1 MAGMANHDTPS
12 AGGAAA
18 GQRPAASA
26 PVVPTR
32 VDRLIRAD
40 DQLSLTLEFL
50 NLDVDSAGRTLVTV
64 DPRAQFTGVRLVFG
78 SQHTVEQTI
87 GAEDDV
93 PADGIERRTAAESRL
108 VVALPTGTPHALKS
122 ILDLAGRA
130 LALDERAVPGR
141 KPPAGTTEPSPE
153 VTALELVDSLVF
165 SPEPDGRFTAGL
177 APVTRADVTELWRTR
192 LLPNPNTGSDTGE
205 SQPAKLRAIWSRPGG
220 APASR
225 PLTADV
231 RSQIVTTTTVDPA
244 QAIEVNQLWLT
255 THGSFIDLSGAWSTG
270 QLASYLHRTAAG
282 RDLHVETTQ
291 RGFLAP
297 FGIPAA
303 ITTVTERLVRDDTD
317 GNPVAILV
325 QQDFLS
331 VSGTPVQFPAPH
343 MPQDGR
349 GIPFTQIIATDP
361 GAGPVALAPVT
372 LDDGTQI
379 GTDKIGAVTRDEIPV
394 TIGYRATDRTGR
406 TDIAFTLPAIFVA
419 SDHAYTVQDTVNG
432 VPTPLGL
439 LSQFFADHPAEA
451 ELSGQPIGW
460 ADPHPA
466 GRAGST
472 RSTRLVRFTL
482 DRPDLAGSNAGAVR
496 ADLMAAGRP
505 AFYPRVSSAQVVDDA
520 VAALVGGSDVIEV
533 TYAAAWLAHGNG
545 PRNPGLAFHTLV
557 TPTTLDRPGAGQ
569 GLIRPS
575 LRIDTFSQTLGSG
588 IAPAA
593 ARIAAPDRADVPA
606 HEYSPANPKLP
617 VQANAAPPILSW
629 DPAAALGDAA
639 RLFGSIALDEIVE
652 QVNIALDDLGG
663 DTGLPTIE
671 TLIEEE
677 GIGYLLR
684 WQPKLKTFRVAG
696 DPVFVIAEDLASAG
710 LPAFFGSKA
719 TSTANIELSQ
729 FVPLTSDDADDGGA
743 TDTDFELTLD
753 NVTLR
758 LPPGA
763 PAIAIAFRRVRYHDP
778 GDGNAGLD
786 TDLADWRF
794 IEVLEFLEPVRE
806 FIVGLLDLGDI
817 EIDSGGV
824 RAEVDIP
831 VPKLSFGVINVT
843 GLNVGLALD
852 LPNEGSSTIG
862 FNLSRRDDP
871 FRITVMGFGG
881 SGSLEVRLVA
891 DDLDFLLGSLAVTY
905 ELAASIVVVSASLSA
920 SLGIEL
926 TYEDSA
932 VTLGAYVELAG
943 NASVLGLVN
952 VTGKVLLSLLYHLDS
967 KLLRGTAQLTAEV
980 DTPFSKSD
988 ASWRETVEV
997 SLASEDSGRRSLLA
1011 TAALDSGP
1019 SFGDRF
1025 TADQWA
1031 EYCSA
1036 YA

>member
-1 MAGMANHDTPS
+1 MAIHDTSS
-12 AGGAAA
+12 AAGPTA
-18 GQRPAASA
+18 GQRSAAPI

-32 VDRLIRAD
+32 VDRLVRAD

-50 NLDVDSAGRTLVTV
+50 NLDVDSARRTLVAV
-64 DPRAQFTGVRLVFG
+64 DPLAKFTGVRLVFG

-93 PADGIERRTAAESRL
+93 PADGIDHRAAAESRL
-108 VVALPTGTPHALKS
+108 VVALPTGTPYALKS

-141 KPPAGTTEPSPE
+141 KPPGRPAEPSPE

-165 SPEPDGRFTAGL
+165 SPEPDGRFAAGV

-192 LLPNPNTGSDTGE
+192 LLPNADTDTGTDN
-205 SQPAKLRAIWSRPGG
+205 STQPAKLRAIWSRPGDT
-220 APASR
+220 PADR

-231 RSQIVTTTTVDPA
+231 RSQIVAATTVDPA
-244 QAIEVNQLWLT
+244 EAIEVNQLWLT
-255 THGSFIDLSGAWSTG
+255 THGSFIDLSGAWATG
-270 QLASYLHRTAAG
+270 QLARYLHRAAAG
-282 RDLHVETTQ
+282 RDLYVETAQ

-303 ITTVTERLVRDDTD
+303 ITTVTERLVRDDAS
-317 GNPVAILV
+317 GNPVAVLV

-331 VSGTPVQFPAPH
+331 ISATPVPFPAPH

-349 GIPFTQIIATDP
+349 GIPFTQVIASDP
-361 GAGPVALAPVT
+361 GAGPVALASVT

-379 GTDKIGAVTRDEIPV
+379 GTDKIGTVTRDGVPV

-406 TDIAFTLPAIFVA
+406 TDIAFTMPAIFVA
-419 SDHAYTVQDTVNG
+419 SDHAFTVQDTVNG

-439 LSQFFADHPAEA
+439 LSTFFADHPAEL
-451 ELSGQPIGW
+451 ELGGQPIGW

-466 GRAGST
+466 GRAGSS
-472 RSTRLVRFTL
+472 RSTRLIRLAL
-482 DRPDLAGSNAGAVR
+482 DRPDLAGSTAGAVR
-496 ADLMAAGRP
+496 ADLITAGRP
-505 AFYPRVSSAQVVDDA
+505 AFYPRVSSARVSDDA
-520 VAALVGGSDVIEV
+520 VAALVGGSDAIEV

-545 PRNPGLAFHTLV
+545 PRNPGLAFHTLA

-588 IAPAA
+588 IAPTA
-593 ARIAAPDRADVPA
+593 ARIAAPDRADFPA
-606 HEYSPANPKLP
+606 REDFPANSKLP
-617 VQANAAPPILSW
+617 VQADAAPPILSW
-629 DPAAALGDAA
+629 DPKSALGDAA

-729 FVPLTSDDADDGGA
+729 FIPLTTDADDGGA

-871 FRITVMGFGG
+871 FRITLMGFGG
-881 SGSLEVRLVA
+881 SGSLEVRMVA

-926 TYEDSA
+926 TYEDST

-952 VTGKVLLSLLYHLDS
+952 ITGKVLLSLLYHLDS

-988 ASWRETVEV
+988 TSWRQTVEV
-997 SLASEDSGRRSLLA
+997 SLAADDSRRRSLAA
-1011 TAALDSGP
+1011 TLGSGP

-1025 TADQWA
+1025 TAEQWA
-1031 EYCSA
+1031 EYCAA